1 MLLPFGLKPLFKEC
15 DPPFVAMLKSRSKFF
30 LHAKVGRTGADDEEF
45 DDAQAG
51 HPIERRL
58 NRLERVSA
66 AYRGQINLR
75 FNNGMLVTFDS
86 ADAALALQDGLEAQ
100 VEHVRYLSLHDLLAM
115 MAMQYQNVGLHGLY
129 TPRELV
135 DQ

>member
-86 ADAALALQDGLEAQ
+86 ANAALLAIRILALSDEALSERLQDWRAAKSAAVAEVPEG
-100 VEHVRYLSLHDLLAM
+100 
-115 MAMQYQNVGLHGLY
+115 
-129 TPRELV
+129 
-135 DQ
+135 